1 MKAASVSQKRYT
13 GFVPFP
19 RDELVGFL
27 VAVSFAAG
35 LNVYATVATLGLLGR
50 FDVLTLPGSLNLLTN
65 EWVIGACA
73 ALFLIEF
80 IADKIPV
87 FDLIWN
93 ALQTFVRVPVGA
105 LLAYGATS
113 GLSPGAQFAAT
124 MVGGTIAL
132 AAHSGKTAARAA
144 VTPSPEPVS
153 NFVLSVAE
161 DGFAIFIT
169 WFATQHPYLAATI
182 VGLLLVLMVVLV
194 RWIVRAIRS
203 LWRNAL
209 ERRDRVAVVR

>member
-1 MKAASVSQKRYT
+1 
-13 GFVPFP
+13 
-19 RDELVGFL
+19 
-27 VAVSFAAG
+27 
-35 LNVYATVATLGLLGR
+35 
-50 FDVLTLPGSLNLLTN
+50 
-65 EWVIGACA
+65 
-73 ALFLIEF
+73 
-80 IADKIPV
+80 
-87 FDLIWN
+87 
-93 ALQTFVRVPVGA
+93 
-105 LLAYGATS
+105 
-113 GLSPGAQFAAT
+113 
-124 MVGGTIAL
+124 L

>member
-1 MKAASVSQKRYT
+1 M
-13 GFVPFP
+13 PFP

-27 VAVSFAAG
+27 IAVSFAAG

-50 FDVLTLPGSLNLLTN
+50 FDVLTLPGSLDLLTN
-65 EWVIGACA
+65 EWIIGACG

-80 IADKIPV
+80 VADKIPMV
-87 FDLIWN
+87 DLVWN

-113 GLSPGAQFAAT
+113 GLSPGAQLVAT
-124 MVGGTIAL
+124 MVGGSIAL
-132 AAHSGKTAARAA
+132 AAHGGKTAARAA
-144 VTPSPEPVS
+144 VTPSPEPAS
-153 NFVLSVAE
+153 NFLLSVAE
-161 DGFAIFIT
+161 DAFAIFIT

-182 VGLLLVLMVVLV
+182 VVLLLVVIVVLV
-194 RWIVRAIRS
+194 RWIVKAIRS

-209 ERRDRVAVVR
+209 ERRDRVAVMR